1 MTANGQPDAS
11 RAARVV
17 LKHYVLGRLL
27 FNVAPPGVD
36 QTKFHSYKLPEE
48 NRAEKT
54 FTPFEKTLLKVF
66 FPYIYKL
73 VMVCDTKSGQWLT
86 QFWQLIFSG
95 SY

>member
-27 FNVAPPGVD
+27 FNVAPPGVN

-66 FPYIYKL
+66 FHIFINWLWFVTQK
-73 VMVCDTKSGQWLT
+73 VVSG
-86 QFWQLIFSG
+86 
-95 SY
+95 

>member
-1 MTANGQPDAS
+1 MTSNGQPDAS

-36 QTKFHSYKLPEE
+36 QTKFHSYQLPEE

-66 FPYIYKL
+66 FIYL
-73 VMVCDTKSGQWLT
+73 
-86 QFWQLIFSG
+86 
-95 SY
+95 